1 MWMLRGAVGQ
11 VVLAGEVIDR
21 INAKVS
27 QIEGLIPNLL
37 RLAGLVFVLWRL
49 VQTRSALRAVVAGI
63 AAAAVLTVAG
73 AMPVLSQWWKS
84 EITSMPA
91 PHAPGLGFPGA
102 PAQVEA

>member
-1 MWMLRGAVGQ
+1 M
-11 VVLAGEVIDR
+11 AGEVIDR

-27 QIEGLIPNLL
+27 QVEGLVPNVL

-84 EITSMPA
+84 EILSMPMPTA
-91 PHAPGLGFPGA
+91 PQYGVPGD
-102 PAQVEA
+102 QVRG